1 MEVKRSMSVA
11 QNARRNLG
19 ESYFKASRGISVA
32 LRDLVCKGNLFR
44 HKEKMTMSTKIT
56 MALVAAVIAYASPA
70 LAGGNRNRDN
80 EYTYKTAQYCLPQLD
95 DLPDTT
101 RVFC

>member
-1 MEVKRSMSVA
+1 
-11 QNARRNLG
+11 
-19 ESYFKASRGISVA
+19 
-32 LRDLVCKGNLFR
+32 
-44 HKEKMTMSTKIT
+44 MSTKIT
-56 MALVAAVIAYASPA
+56 MALVVAVIACASPA

-101 RVFC
+101 RVYC